1 VAKTSTVSKFFKK
14 AKSQAPGPNGLD
26 KSNCGA
32 RPTGRLMAQ
41 LATQE
46 PTPPL
51 ELPEPP
57 GMSGP
62 QSTQALDGLL
72 EVAAKR
78 LHISLQQALLR
89 DAGPFPVAGPATW
102 TDDWHAFR
110 SCPVPHLH
118 EGQDIVAPMGTPL
131 VSVAKGFLIG
141 KGNQPGGGGLF
152 VEVRKTDGM
161 EYFYCHLSKFAPGL
175 RFGQPVRRGQLLG
188 YVGMTGDATGP
199 HLHLQVEPAGIPAP
213 PKPWIDR
220 WLRIAMR
227 RARVM
232 AGLPPGNGTRA
243 PPTSGTPGR
252 RTWRQQLPG
261 RPRPAAGA
269 PQRLRH
275 DRSRRPL
282 GHSRSSPRRRPCRS
296 ACPWPVQSSC
306 SWRWHWG
313 SSLGDP

>member
-1 VAKTSTVSKFFKK
+1 MAKTSTVSKFFKK

-131 VSVAKGFLIG
+131 VSAGGYSYLHKNVPILQFAYGDVRQANYYAAPRLTPPPPGWRLVAGF
-141 KGNQPGGGGLF
+141 PDYVLF
-152 VEVRKTDGM
+152 KRDGT
-161 EYFYCHLSKFAPGL
+161 C
-175 RFGQPVRRGQLLG
+175 
-188 YVGMTGDATGP
+188 D
-199 HLHLQVEPAGIPAP
+199 PAP
-213 PKPWIDR
+213 WF
-220 WLRIAMR
+220 M
-227 RARVM
+227 
-232 AGLPPGNGTRA
+232 
-243 PPTSGTPGR
+243 
-252 RTWRQQLPG
+252 QEF
-261 RPRPAAGA
+261 PR
-269 PQRLRH
+269 
-275 DRSRRPL
+275 
-282 GHSRSSPRRRPCRS
+282 
-296 ACPWPVQSSC
+296 
-306 SWRWHWG
+306 
-313 SSLGDP
+313 